1 MKKVLCRIFLW
12 YFFILIFLSCGFI
25 DKEKKVI
32 SVEIKNESKIYELK
46 PLLLSLIQEEL
57 LEMGYIIS
65 SNAKLKL
72 DLVIKEYKLEPY
84 YVNDLTGE
92 VDMYKQEGRI
102 ELELRKDQKL
112 QDKLEIKESLLV
124 SSLEEASY
132 SHLVKKLNEKICS
145 SLLFLI
151 E

>member
-1 MKKVLCRIFLW
+1 
-12 YFFILIFLSCGFI
+12 
-25 DKEKKVI
+25 
-32 SVEIKNESKIYELK
+32 
-46 PLLLSLIQEEL
+46 
-57 LEMGYIIS
+57 
-65 SNAKLKL
+65 
-72 DLVIKEYKLEPY
+72 
-84 YVNDLTGE
+84 LTGE
-92 VDMYKQEGRI
+92 VDIYKQEGRI

-124 SSLEEASY
+124 SSLEEVSY